1 MAKMNYNRP
10 NGGYEREPWHKQQAK
25 KSGKK
30 LKKLWDTAIKT
41 ETKFLSGK
49 YWNQDIAGVI
59 SMDPKYCI
67 WILENQPH
75 GVIAKQI
82 IRHFNS
88 HQTNQKGVKTRPAR
102 MV

>member
-1 MAKMNYNRP
+1 MTQMNYNRP
-10 NGGYEREPWHKQQAK
+10 NLGYEREPWHKAQAK
-25 KSGKK
+25 KSSKK
-30 LKKLWDTAIKT
+30 LQKLWDTAIKT

-49 YWNQDIAGVI
+49 YWNQDISTI
-59 SMDPKYCI
+59 LNNDPKYCI
-67 WILENQPH
+67 WILENQPY

-102 MV
+102 IL